1 MQEYVLFAMILTLIA
16 GLATGIGGAIAFF
29 AKRTNTKFL
38 SVALG
43 FSAGVMIYISFV
55 EIFTEARKTLTAEL
69 GYTKGSWV
77 TIIAFFAGMFVI
89 ALIDNLVPDYE
100 NPHEARK
107 VEDITGDAP
116 SGLLDHLAETAGVD
130 TTVGKSDEP
139 VYDKGRLLRA
149 GLFTALAV
157 AIHNFP
163 EGFATFMSALRDP
176 SLGIS
181 IAVAI
186 AIHNIPEGI
195 AVSIPVY
202 YATGSRKRAFLY
214 SFLSGMS
221 EPVGAIAGYLI
232 LAQFMSETL
241 FGIVLLYSMEKAEA
255 FPVDVWVKR
264 VMEHFYIGHPASVK
278 QIKSIAAK
286 RFGKAAGLAQQYLFY
301 YARDKQIGK

>member
-1 MQEYVLFAMILTLIA
+1 MNENFLLAMLLTLLA

-43 FSAGVMIYISFV
+43 FSAGVMVYISFV
-55 EIFTEARKTLTAEL
+55 EIFMEARNTLTAEL
-69 GYTKGSWV
+69 GGKSRFLGHHS
-77 TIIAFFAGMFVI
+77 ILFAGMFII

-100 NPHEARK
+100 NPHETKK
-107 VEDITGDAP
+107 VEQITEDSP
-116 SGLLDHLAETAGVD
+116 PENLPDHLTASSFTVEGGTAALTPAGKAAE
-130 TTVGKSDEP
+130 KS
-139 VYDKGRLLRA
+139 KLLRA

-163 EGFATFMSALRDP
+163 EGFATFVSAMRDP

-202 YATGSRKRAFLY
+202 YATGSRRKAFLY

-221 EPVGAIAGYLI
+221 EPAGAVIGYLI
-232 LAQFMSETL
+232 LSRFMTDIM
-241 FGIVLLYSMEKAEA
+241 FGIIFAAIGGIMVFISFDQLLPTAREYG
-255 FPVDVWVKR
+255 
-264 VMEHFYIGHPASVK
+264 EHHL
-278 QIKSIAAK
+278 SIY
-286 RFGKAAGLAQQYLFY
+286 GLVSGMILMAVSLMMF
-301 YARDKQIGK
+301 

>member
-1 MQEYVLFAMILTLIA
+1 MHENVLLAFVLTLLA

-29 AKRTNTKFL
+29 AKRTNTKLL

-43 FSAGVMIYISFV
+43 FSAGVMVYISFV
-55 EIFTEARKTLTAEL
+55 EIFTEARNTLTAEL
-69 GYTKGSWV
+69 GNKAGSWL
-77 TIIAFFAGMFVI
+77 TIIAFFGGMFII

-116 SGLLDHLAETAGVD
+116 SDLPDYLTTGTSDSVAAPASISDNTALD
-130 TTVGKSDEP
+130 KN
-139 VYDKGRLLRA
+139 KLLRA
-149 GLFTALAV
+149 GMFTALAV

-181 IAVAI
+181 IAIAI

-202 YATGSRKRAFLY
+202 YATGSRKKAFLY
-214 SFLSGMS
+214 SFFSGMS
-221 EPVGAIAGYLI
+221 EPAGAIIGYLI
-232 LAQFMSETL
+232 LAQFMSETM
-241 FGIVLLYSMEKAEA
+241 FGIVFAAIGGIMVFISFDQLLPTAREYGEHHLSIYGLVSGMI
-255 FPVDVWVKR
+255 
-264 VMEHFYIGHPASVK
+264 VMAVS
-278 QIKSIAAK
+278 
-286 RFGKAAGLAQQYLFY
+286 LMLF
-301 YARDKQIGK
+301 

>member
-1 MQEYVLFAMILTLIA
+1 MNENFLLAMLLTLLA

-43 FSAGVMIYISFV
+43 FSAGVMVYISFV
-55 EIFTEARKTLTAEL
+55 EIFMEARNTLTAEL
-69 GYTKGSWV
+69 GEKAGSWV
-77 TIIAFFAGMFVI
+77 TIVSFFAGMFII

-100 NPHEARK
+100 NPHETKK
-107 VEDITGDAP
+107 VEQITEDSP
-116 SGLLDHLAETAGVD
+116 PENLPDHLTASSFTVEGGTAALTPAGKAAE
-130 TTVGKSDEP
+130 KS
-139 VYDKGRLLRA
+139 KLLRA
-149 GLFTALAV
+149 GLLTALAV

-163 EGFATFMSALRDP
+163 EGFATFVSAMRDP

-202 YATGSRKRAFLY
+202 YATGSRRKAFLY

-221 EPVGAIAGYLI
+221 EPAGAVIGYLI
-232 LAQFMSETL
+232 LSRFMTDIM
-241 FGIVLLYSMEKAEA
+241 FGIIFAAIGGIMVFISFDQLLPTAREYG
-255 FPVDVWVKR
+255 
-264 VMEHFYIGHPASVK
+264 EHHL
-278 QIKSIAAK
+278 SIY
-286 RFGKAAGLAQQYLFY
+286 GLVSGMILMAVSLMMF
-301 YARDKQIGK
+301 

>member
-1 MQEYVLFAMILTLIA
+1 MHEYVLLAFVLTLLA

-43 FSAGVMIYISFV
+43 FSAGVMVYISFV
-55 EIFTEARKTLTAEL
+55 EIFMEARNTLTAEL
-69 GYTKGSWV
+69 GDKTGYWV
-77 TIIAFFAGMFVI
+77 AIVAFFAGMFVI

-107 VEDITGDAP
+107 VEDITEDAP
-116 SGLLDHLAETAGVD
+116 TDMPDHLGGGTSGTSGHTAVLKANQKAVD
-130 TTVGKSDEP
+130 KT
-139 VYDKGRLLRA
+139 RLLRA

-176 SLGIS
+176 GLGIS
-181 IAVAI
+181 IAIAI

-202 YATGSRKRAFLY
+202 YATGSRRKAFLY

-221 EPVGAIAGYLI
+221 EPVGSIVGYLI
-232 LAQFMSETL
+232 LARFMTETM
-241 FGIVLLYSMEKAEA
+241 FGIVFAAVGGIMVFISFDQLLPTAREYGEHHLSIYGLVSGMI
-255 FPVDVWVKR
+255 
-264 VMEHFYIGHPASVK
+264 VMAVS
-278 QIKSIAAK
+278 
-286 RFGKAAGLAQQYLFY
+286 LMLF
-301 YARDKQIGK
+301 

>member
-1 MQEYVLFAMILTLIA
+1 MHENVLLAFVLTLLA

-29 AKRTNTKFL
+29 AKRTNTKLL

-43 FSAGVMIYISFV
+43 FSAGVMVYISFV
-55 EIFTEARKTLTAEL
+55 EIFTEARNTLTAEL
-69 GYTKGSWV
+69 GNKAGSWL
-77 TIIAFFAGMFVI
+77 TIIAFFGGMFII

-116 SGLLDHLAETAGVD
+116 SDLPDYLTTGTSDSVAAPASISDYTALD
-130 TTVGKSDEP
+130 KN
-139 VYDKGRLLRA
+139 KLLRA
-149 GLFTALAV
+149 GMFTALAV

-181 IAVAI
+181 IAIAI

-202 YATGSRKRAFLY
+202 YATGSRKKAFLY
-214 SFLSGMS
+214 SFFSGMS
-221 EPVGAIAGYLI
+221 EPAGAIIGYLI
-232 LAQFMSETL
+232 LAQFMSETM
-241 FGIVLLYSMEKAEA
+241 FGIVFAAIGGIMVFISFDQLLPTAREYGEHHLSIYGLVSGMI
-255 FPVDVWVKR
+255 
-264 VMEHFYIGHPASVK
+264 VMAVS
-278 QIKSIAAK
+278 
-286 RFGKAAGLAQQYLFY
+286 LMLF
-301 YARDKQIGK
+301 

>member
-1 MQEYVLFAMILTLIA
+1 MNENFLFAMLLTLLA

-43 FSAGVMIYISFV
+43 FSAGVMVYISFV
-55 EIFTEARKTLTAEL
+55 EIFMEARNTLTAEL
-69 GYTKGSWV
+69 GEKAGSWV
-77 TIIAFFAGMFVI
+77 TIVSFFAGMFII

-100 NPHEARK
+100 NPHETKK
-107 VEDITGDAP
+107 VEQITEDSP
-116 SGLLDHLAETAGVD
+116 PENLPDHLTASSFTVEGGTAALTPAGKAAE
-130 TTVGKSDEP
+130 KS
-139 VYDKGRLLRA
+139 KLLRA

-163 EGFATFMSALRDP
+163 EGFATFVSAMRDP

-202 YATGSRKRAFLY
+202 YATGSRRKAFLY

-221 EPVGAIAGYLI
+221 EPAGAVIGYLI
-232 LAQFMSETL
+232 LSRFMTDIM
-241 FGIVLLYSMEKAEA
+241 FGIIFAAIGGIMVFISFDQLLPTAREYGEHHLSIYGLVLGMILMAVSLMM
-255 FPVDVWVKR
+255 F
-264 VMEHFYIGHPASVK
+264 
-278 QIKSIAAK
+278 
-286 RFGKAAGLAQQYLFY
+286 
-301 YARDKQIGK
+301 

>member
-1 MQEYVLFAMILTLIA
+1 MNENFLLAMLLTLLA

-43 FSAGVMIYISFV
+43 FSAGVMVYISFV
-55 EIFTEARKTLTAEL
+55 EIFMEARNTLTAEL
-69 GYTKGSWV
+69 GGKAGSWV
-77 TIIAFFAGMFVI
+77 TIVSFFAGMFII

-100 NPHEARK
+100 NPHETKK
-107 VEDITGDAP
+107 VEQITEDSP
-116 SGLLDHLAETAGVD
+116 PENLPDHLTASSFTVEGGTAALTPAGKAAE
-130 TTVGKSDEP
+130 KS
-139 VYDKGRLLRA
+139 KLLRA

-163 EGFATFMSALRDP
+163 EGFATFVSAMRDP

-202 YATGSRKRAFLY
+202 YATGSRRKAFLY

-221 EPVGAIAGYLI
+221 EPAGAVIGYLI
-232 LAQFMSETL
+232 LSRFMTDIM
-241 FGIVLLYSMEKAEA
+241 FGIIFAAIGGIMVFISFDQLLPTAREYG
-255 FPVDVWVKR
+255 
-264 VMEHFYIGHPASVK
+264 EHHL
-278 QIKSIAAK
+278 SIY
-286 RFGKAAGLAQQYLFY
+286 GLVSGMILMAVSLMMF
-301 YARDKQIGK
+301 